1 MPDSPAPTESL
12 IKAESEPQRDPIVA
26 TSTSAIILISTLLL
40 IFSAGWALYD
50 EAYGQRPWKGMQREF
65 VKRYS
70 AYLKSIRKDAGKSEA
85 EVKESPEYEQLD
97 ADAKAAEERV
107 RDRRKEIDNQA
118 AKIQAKLDAVTE
130 PFQNQRGRIVV
141 ITYKL
146 ETARKGSLWERYY
159 KRQLGFKKDEVVTVD
174 MPADGPGKEPR
185 QPVAAKKHQ
194 RSNQQERK
202 FFRLHNS
209 RSSD

>member
-1 MPDSPAPTESL
+1 MADSPAPTESL

-70 AYLKSIRKDAGKSEA
+70 AYLKSIRKDAGKSEP

-97 ADAKAAEERV
+97 ADAKAALDKV
-107 RDRRKEIDNQA
+107 KGDVADID
-118 AKIQAKLDAVTE
+118 
-130 PFQNQRGRIVV
+130 
-141 ITYKL
+141 
-146 ETARKGSLWERYY
+146 
-159 KRQLGFKKDEVVTVD
+159 KR
-174 MPADGPGKEPR
+174 
-185 QPVAAKKHQ
+185 
-194 RSNQQERK
+194 
-202 FFRLHNS
+202 
-209 RSSD
+209 